1 MANLLQRISEDRRST
16 RRRDAPVLRLVRG
29 APAALGPIS
38 PELALVSP
46 ELAAAIRSTPDVVIL
61 AEVGSAGGGPSPSSQ
76 QSETWTDGTRE
87 RNDDPGGEAPVTM
100 RYDTPDLLLERCGLA
115 LELESRATQRRW
127 RLTLPRGETVEA
139 PAGEDGVP
147 DQIASLLAT
156 LADPG
161 EIRRVPV
168 RSLDPQIL
176 LLEERIHA
184 ERGSLL
190 KHDPGTRLASDAEN
204 LHQLRVA
211 SRRLRTFLRLTRELV
226 DGAWASE
233 VRTPLRELGRASG
246 PARDL
251 DVLLALLREQVEGLD
266 DRDREAGVELIA
278 AAEDDRMTVQRKLL
292 AVLDSERYR
301 SMLERLTLPVEVTT
315 TPASNTTEE
324 LAARELR
331 RLLARVRKLGKTPSH
346 AELHALRIRVKT
358 VRYSLELSGLPA
370 GTRTS
375 RIIDTSVQLQNLLG
389 EHQDAVAAEEHIRAL
404 AFRIGSTQ
412 VAYVA
417 GRLAERQRQRRA
429 DLERRLPSAWKRLRR
444 LARTI
449 R

>member
-1 MANLLQRISEDRRST
+1 MVGPWLS
-16 RRRDAPVLRLVRG
+16 RDDPWPPTLRLVRA

-46 ELAAAIRSTPDVVIL
+46 ELTATIRSTPDVVIL
-61 AEVGSAGGGPSPSSQ
+61 AEVESAGRAPSPSSQ
-76 QSETWTDGTRE
+76 QSETRTDGTRE
-87 RNDDPGGEAPVTM
+87 PDDDPGGEAPVTM
-100 RYDTPDLLLERCGLA
+100 RYDTPDLLLERCGLT
-115 LELESRATQRRW
+115 LELESRGTQQRW
-127 RLTLPRGETVEA
+127 RLTLARGETVEA

-156 LADPG
+156 LAGAGDV
-161 EIRRVPV
+161 RRVPI

-176 LLEERIHA
+176 LLEERIHV
-184 ERGSLL
+184 ELGSLL

-204 LHQLRVA
+204 LHQMRVA
-211 SRRLRTFLRLTRELV
+211 SRRLRTYLRLTRELV
-226 DGAWASE
+226 DGTWASE
-233 VRTPLRELGRASG
+233 IRTPLREFGRASG

-251 DVLLALLREQVEGLD
+251 DVLLALLREQVEHLD

-278 AAEDDRMTVQRKLL
+278 AAEDDRKNVQRQLL
-292 AVLDSERYR
+292 AVLDSEPYR
-301 SMLERLTLPVEVTT
+301 SMLERLTFPVEVTT
-315 TPASNTTEE
+315 TPASNTTEQ

-331 RLLARVRKLGKTPSH
+331 RLLTRVRKLGKTPSH

-370 GTRTS
+370 GARTS
-375 RIIDTSVQLQNLLG
+375 RIVDTSARLQNLLG

-412 VAYVA
+412 VAYVS

-429 DLERRLPSAWKRLRR
+429 DLEHRLPSAWKRLRR